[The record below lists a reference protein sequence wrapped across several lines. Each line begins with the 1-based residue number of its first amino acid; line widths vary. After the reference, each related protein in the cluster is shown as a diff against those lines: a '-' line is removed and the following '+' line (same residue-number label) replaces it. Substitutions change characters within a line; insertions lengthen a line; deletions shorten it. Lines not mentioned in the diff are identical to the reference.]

1 MRKVLSA
8 LLFVSCACAVFAQ
21 NGPMLLRQ
29 PSVGKDVIAFTYAN
43 EIWIA
48 PRNGGDARPLTT
60 GPGEKGTPFISPDG
74 AMIAYTGLY
83 DGNADVYV
91 MPSTGGEARR
101 LTHHPGPDTVLGWT
115 PDSKAV
121 LFRSNRNS
129 FNGFNRLF
137 TVPVTGG
144 LPYEIPLPTGENG
157 SFSPDGS
164 HIAYVPVT
172 NWYRGIAW
180 KRYRGGRTAKIWLA
194 DLKDSDTIEIPRE
207 NSNDINP
214 MWVGS
219 KVYFLSDRNGS
230 VTLFSYEPA
239 SKRIDQLLPSNQ
251 PDIISASASNGVI
264 VIERVG
270 ALQLYDVASKKVS
283 DVHIRVAGD
292 IPSLRPHFVK
302 AERQIGAYAISPTG
316 VRAVFET
323 HGEILTVPVEK
334 GDIRNLTN
342 SPNAA
347 DRDPAWS
354 PDGKQIAYFSDE
366 GGEYSL
372 HISPQ
377 DGMGDVKKITLSQSP
392 SFFYEPK
399 WSPDGKRILYTD
411 KHLNLYYIDLANPK
425 PVLVDTDYYQ
435 SRTMDAAWSPDGKWI
450 SYAKQLPSHTRA
462 IFIYSL
468 DTAKTAQV
476 TDGMSD
482 AYSPVFDKSGK
493 YVYFLAST
501 DNGPSHS
508 GIDLSILSHTNNTS
522 SPYVMVLRKDLPS
535 PIAPESDEE
544 GAAEAASG
552 DKPGPEKAGANPAEM
567 TPAAQRAAQSGD
579 EPKQDAKADA
589 KMVDGK
595 SGDKDKDKEK
605 EKKVTVKVDFENI
618 DQRILALPMP
628 PRNYQGLDAGA
639 PGTIFVAEA
648 GAPGAAGPGGPA
660 GATIHRFELSVR
672 RSAPILQGV
681 SAFTLS
687 ANGKKML
694 YRQGRGPAAKWQ
706 VASVPPPT
714 PPGAPQPDAAGPG
727 AGGGGGAGRASGE
740 TLKTDAMEVMVDPR
754 AEWQQMYHEAWRIER
769 DFFYDPNLHGVD
781 WRTYEKR
788 YQPYIAA
795 LSSRDDLDY
804 IFTDMLGEL
813 TVGHMFISS
822 PPRPESDQPK
832 DGLLGADYKIE
843 NGRYRFAKVYEGEN
857 WNPQLRAP
865 LTEPGVNVKEGEYLL
880 AVNGRELKGGQE
892 IFELFQGTAGK
903 QTILKV
909 SSDADGKGARS
920 VTVVPL
926 ESETGLRN
934 RAWIDW
940 NRRKV
945 DELSSGRVAYVYL
958 PDTAQ
963 GGYTSFN
970 RYYFAQLGREG
981 AVIDERWNRGGLA
994 ADYVV
999 DFLRRPVMNYFGPRD
1014 GHAFTTPGNVIEG
1027 AKAMITNMY
1036 AGSGGD
1042 ALPWYFRFHKIGP
1055 LVGTRTW
1062 GGLIGI
1068 GGYPELMDGGGVTA
1082 PHFAFYNTK
1091 GEWDVENHGVPPDI
1105 EVELSPKAWRQGHDL
1120 QLEKAVDVVLEQLKK
1135 TPIKTAERPAYPNY
1149 HKGEK
1154 NTDNQVVPAAAGAAG
1169 TGSTQP

>member
-1 MRKVLSA
+1 MRKVLLAVS
-8 LLFVSCACAVFAQ
+8 LLSCPCAIAQ
-21 NGPMLLRQ
+21 SGPMLLRQ
-29 PSVGKDVIAFTYAN
+29 PSVGKDIIAFTYAN
-43 EIWIA
+43 EIWVA
-48 PRNGGDARPLTT
+48 TRNGGDARPLTT
-60 GPGEKGTPFISPDG
+60 GPGEKSTPFISPDG
-74 AMIAYTGLY
+74 TMIAYTGLY
-83 DGNADVYV
+83 DGNVDVYV
-91 MPSTGGEARR
+91 MPSSGGEARR

-137 TVPVTGG
+137 TVPVSGG
-144 LPYEIPLPTGENG
+144 LPYELPLPTGENA
-157 SFSPDGS
+157 SFSPDAS

-194 DLKDSDTIEIPRE
+194 DLKDSDTIEIPRD

-214 MWVGS
+214 MWVGTR
-219 KVYFLSDRNGS
+219 VYFLSDRNGS
-230 VTLFSYEPA
+230 VTLFSYDTA
-239 SKRIDQLLPSNQ
+239 SKKVDQLLPSNQ
-251 PDIISASASNGVI
+251 PDIISAAASNGVI

-270 ALQLYDVASKKVS
+270 MLQLYDIATQKVS
-283 DVHIRVAGD
+283 DIHIRVAGD

-302 AERQIGAYAISPTG
+302 ADRQIQAYGISPTG
-316 VRAVFET
+316 VRAVFES

-342 SPNAA
+342 SPGAA

-377 DGMGDVKKITLSQSP
+377 DGMGDVKKISLSQNP
-392 SFFYEPK
+392 SFFYDPK

-411 KHLNLYYIDLANPK
+411 KHLNLYYVELANPK

-435 SRTMDAAWSPDGKWI
+435 SRTMEPVWSPDNKWI
-450 SYAKQLPSHTRA
+450 AYAKQLPSHMQA

-468 DTAKTAQV
+468 DTAKTTQV

-482 AYSPVFDKSGK
+482 ASAPVFDKSGK
-493 YVYFLAST
+493 YLYFLAST
-501 DNGPSHS
+501 DDGPTHG
-508 GIDLSILSHTNNTS
+508 GIDLSILSHGNITS
-522 SPYVMVLRKDLPS
+522 SVYLAVLRKDLPS
-535 PIAPESDEE
+535 PLAPESDEE
-544 GAAEAASG
+544 GAAEAGSDKG
-552 DKPGPEKAGANPAEM
+552 GPDKPAANPAEM
-567 TPAAQRAAQSGD
+567 SPTAQRAAQSGD
-579 EPKQDAKADA
+579 EPKQDAKADSKEA
-589 KMVDGK
+589 KP
-595 SGDKDKDKEK
+595 GDKDK
-605 EKKVTVKVDFENI
+605 EKKVTVKIDFDNI

-628 PRNYQGLDAGA
+628 ARNYHQLDAGA

-648 GAPGAAGPGGPA
+648 PAAGAGGPPGAAGS
-660 GATIHRFELSVR
+660 TILRFELSVR
-672 RSAPILQGV
+672 RSSPILQGV
-681 SAFTLS
+681 SAFAVS
-687 ANGKKML
+687 DNGKKML
-694 YRQGRGPAAKWQ
+694 YRQGPARAAKWM

-727 AGGGGGAGRASGE
+727 GAGGGAHVNGE
-740 TLKTDAMEVMVDPR
+740 TLKTESMEVMVDPR

-769 DFFYDPNLHGVD
+769 DFFYDPNLHGVN
-781 WRTYEKR
+781 WRVYEKR

-813 TVGHMFISS
+813 TVGHMFITP

-832 DGLLGADYKIE
+832 GGLLGADFKIE

-880 AVNGRELKGGQE
+880 AVNGRELKGDQE
-892 IFELFQGTAGK
+892 IFELFEGTAGK

-909 SSDADGKGARS
+909 SSDPEGKNART

-926 ESETGLRN
+926 ESETALRN

-945 DELSSGRVAYVYL
+945 DELSNGRVAYVYL

-963 GGYTSFN
+963 GGYTAFN
-970 RYYFAQLGREG
+970 RYYFAQLGRDG

-999 DFLRRPVMNYFGPRD
+999 DYLRRPVMNYFGPRD
-1014 GHAFTTPGNVIEG
+1014 GHPFTTPGNVIQG
-1027 AKAMITNMY
+1027 AKAMLTNMY

-1091 GEWDVENHGVPPDI
+1091 GEWDVENHGVPPDV
-1105 EVELSPKAWRQGHDL
+1105 EVEMSPKLWRQGRDA
-1120 QLEKAVDVVLEQLKK
+1120 QLEKAVQVVLDQLQKS
-1135 TPIKTAERPAYPNY
+1135 PIKTAERPAYPNY

-1154 NTDNQVVPAAAGAAG
+1154 ATEQQVAPAASAG
-1169 TGSTQP
+1169 TARTGSGSSPQQ